1 MMGTLSRRA
10 SLRVRR
16 AARAASSSVTRKASS
31 SGDVRV
37 AHAWYAALRA
47 ADNGKLSPPNWR
59 TICRATRVAA
69 GLPST
74 AKGTPVK
81 EGCVPATNVISGWTD
96 ATAMPDL
103 RRGSNSRLSNAP
115 LEWKAKRTLLLA
127 LVGGFPFLPTA
138 GRAARLTARAE
149 AAARISRSGTQNHSN
164 VASRTAELAVAD
176 CAPTLAA
183 SVRACLRDRGE
194 SRATISVIVKPAS
207 FSATARKVARLP
219 APMMATVGF
228 LVIVIG
234 IVLRQLVF
242 GSTAQHTLYCCHGEI
257 GRNEVNGDE
266 GNASP
271 RSVFPHQLPGSGVQR
286 HVR

>member
-1 MMGTLSRRA
+1 MMGSLPGGA
-10 SLRVRR
+10 SGRVSPG
-16 AARAASSSVTRKASS
+16 ARAASSSVTRKASS

-96 ATAMPDL
+96 ATAMPGL

-115 LEWKAKRTLLLA
+115 LEWKAKRTLLLT

-164 VASRTAELAVAD
+164 LASRTAELAVTY
-176 CAPTLAA
+176 CAPTFEA
-183 SVRACLRDRGE
+183 REPACLCDRGE
-194 SRATISVIVKPAS
+194 LPATISVIRQPA
-207 FSATARKVARLP
+207 FVRATTQK
-219 APMMATVGF
+219 
-228 LVIVIG
+228 
-234 IVLRQLVF
+234 
-242 GSTAQHTLYCCHGEI
+242 
-257 GRNEVNGDE
+257 
-266 GNASP
+266 
-271 RSVFPHQLPGSGVQR
+271 
-286 HVR
+286 

>member
-1 MMGTLSRRA
+1 MRGGSRRGPSGLGRPA
-10 SLRVRR
+10 E
-16 AARAASSSVTRKASS
+16 RAASSSVTRKASS

-47 ADNGKLSPPNWR
+47 AENGKLSPPNWR

-81 EGCVPATNVISGWTD
+81 EGWVPATNVISGWTD

-164 VASRTAELAVAD
+164 VASRTAELAVTD
-176 CAPTLAA
+176 CAPTVAA
-183 SVRACLRDRGE
+183 SARACLRDPGKT
-194 SRATISVIVKPAS
+194 RATSSGIVKPAS
-207 FSATARKVARLP
+207 VSATARKVARLP
-219 APMMATVGF
+219 APLTSTVGF

-234 IVLRQLVF
+234 IVLRSWF
-242 GSTAQHTLYCCHGEI
+242 S
-257 GRNEVNGDE
+257 
-266 GNASP
+266 
-271 RSVFPHQLPGSGVQR
+271 VQR
-286 HVR
+286 RSIPYIVVMAKLAGTKSVGTKATQARVLSSRISYQGPVFSVTS